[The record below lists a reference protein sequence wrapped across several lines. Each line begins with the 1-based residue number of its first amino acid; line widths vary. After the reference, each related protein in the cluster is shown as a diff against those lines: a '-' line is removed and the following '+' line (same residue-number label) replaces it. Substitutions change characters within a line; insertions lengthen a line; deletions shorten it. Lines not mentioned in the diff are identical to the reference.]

1 MLLTMWKII
10 KNNYIKSSLSI
21 KLQTVIVLLVI
32 VSIAIT
38 FINSLASVYFV
49 QKRLL
54 TEFAEKD
61 DQAYSSKLASTLD
74 GFFNSAKRELEHT
87 AQEADSG
94 MAKPQQL
101 ERLTQLVFE
110 QNNFFNSVGIVNK
123 RNVVV
128 AVAPT
133 LIRAIGKNT
142 QISVKNHQLEKTNIS
157 QPLYSVMGNLI
168 VMVTAPLKSGSGKYQ
183 GYVAGTIYLKSRNM
197 LSDMMRNHFHRINTS
212 TVVVSSD
219 GTILYHEEEYKIGSK
234 LAGSILSAM
243 GNSSEGVR
251 EVEQDDGKMVIVG
264 FAKMSAVDW
273 TVITLT
279 KGQTIT
285 QAIQQVM
292 YEVLKT
298 TIPVLL
304 ITLVLIAIAARK
316 ISRPLNKL
324 AECADRMD
332 APAITQQI
340 DNISAFYFEAQ
351 RLRKM
356 MKTGIGSMHDR
367 IGELHAETLTDPL
380 TGLYNRRALKPY
392 HENLPGSAKN
402 VSLILIDIDRFKF
415 INDTKGHDFG
425 DVVLKRVAEHLR
437 KFTDSSDIIFR
448 IGGDEFLILLPDM
461 VLEEAVQ
468 RGRCL
473 LNTHDLFPDDDATNI
488 TLSLGISS
496 FTSERTTLEYAI
508 KMTDIALYQSKQGGR
523 NRLSEIAL

>member
-1 MLLTMWKII
+1 MWKTI
-10 KNNYIKSSLSI
+10 KNNPIKSALTI

-32 VSIAIT
+32 VSVAIT
-38 FINSLASVYFV
+38 FLNNLASVYFV

-61 DQAYSSKLASTLD
+61 DLAYSSKLASTLD

-87 AQEADSG
+87 ALAASAG
-94 MAKPQQL
+94 MDKPQQL

-110 QNNFFNSVGIVNK
+110 QNNFFNSVGIVN
-123 RNVVV
+123 RQNIVI

-133 LIRAIGKNT
+133 RLNAIGKNT
-142 QISVKNHQLEKTNIS
+142 QINVKNYQLDKTNIS

-168 VMVTAPLKSGSGKYQ
+168 VMVTAPLKNATGEYQ
-183 GYVAGTIYLKSRNM
+183 GYVAGTVYLKNRSM
-197 LSDMMRNHFHRINTS
+197 LSDMMRNHFHRINTN
-212 TVVVSSD
+212 TVVVSND
-219 GTILYHEEEYKIGSK
+219 GTILYHEEEDKIGSK
-234 LAGSILSAM
+234 LAGTILSAI
-243 GNSSEGVR
+243 GNHSEGVS
-251 EVEQDDGKMVIVG
+251 EVNQTDGKRVIVG

-279 KGQTIT
+279 TGQTIT
-285 QAIQQVM
+285 QAIRQVM
-292 YEVLKT
+292 LEVLKT

-324 AECADRMD
+324 AECADRMG
-332 APAITQQI
+332 APTITQQI
-340 DNISAFYFEAQ
+340 DSIRAFYFEAQ

-392 HENLPGSAKN
+392 HENLAGSAKI

-425 DVVLKRVAEHLR
+425 DVVLKRMAGHLR
-437 KFTDSSDIIFR
+437 KCTRSSDVIFR
-448 IGGDEFLILLPDM
+448 IGGDEFLILLPDST
-461 VLEEAVQ
+461 LQEAVQ

-473 LNTHDLFPDDDATNI
+473 LNTCDLFTDDYAANI
-488 TLSLGISS
+488 TLSLGVSC
-496 FTSERTTLEYAI
+496 FMSERTTLEYAI
-508 KMTDIALYQSKQGGR
+508 KMTDIALYQSKQSGR